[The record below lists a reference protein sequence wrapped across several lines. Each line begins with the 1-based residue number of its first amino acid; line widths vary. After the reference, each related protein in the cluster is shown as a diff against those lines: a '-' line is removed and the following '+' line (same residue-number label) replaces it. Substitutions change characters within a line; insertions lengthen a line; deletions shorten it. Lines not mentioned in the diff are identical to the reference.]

1 MPHAYTEDQLV
12 EQPAIGLFAELGWA
26 VVCAEE
32 EMFGAP
38 SPHPSP
44 TGRGSE
50 GEGRVAL
57 GRETK
62 GEVVLVSLLRAAL
75 TRLNSALPPEAV
87 TAAVDELTR
96 DRSAM
101 GLPAANREIYRL
113 LKDGIA
119 VSIADPE
126 APPSSPALLPKEEG
140 RAAFPSTSGRGSKGE
155 GSRRSGG
162 QQTVRVRVIDWENPA
177 ANDFLLVSQF
187 SVTGALYTCRPD
199 LVGFVNGLPLVVIE
213 LKKPGVPARAAFDEN
228 LTHYKAEI
236 PQLFWFNAL
245 LIASNGTDSR
255 VGSLTADWERFF
267 EWKRI
272 EREDE
277 PRRVSLEVMLRGTC
291 DRSRLLDLVE
301 NFTLFSEHKAGLA
314 KIIGQ
319 NHQVLG
325 VNAAIASLHRIRPA
339 LADPATLVPNPLP
352 EVEGQYR
359 GGLQWSGLVDRAREL
374 RQKQTP
380 AEDVVWELL
389 RDRRFEGLKFRR
401 QHQIG
406 NYIADFCCAEHRL
419 DVEVDG
425 DVHRS
430 PDVIAK
436 DAQRDAYLS
445 SLGYRVLRFKNQFV
459 LDQPEEFL
467 RQVAAAAQLP
477 STSGRGAGGEGN
489 TPSPNGI
496 GVFWQ
501 TQGSGKSF
509 SMVFFAQKVLRKV
522 AGNWTFVV
530 VTDRVELDDQIA
542 KTFKAVGAVS
552 EAEGDQCHAA
562 SGAHLRELLRGNHRY
577 VFTLIHKFQPE
588 KVRAETPSSPAL
600 LPEGEGGE
608 TPQYRGGLQYAGLVE
623 RAREFRKDQTPAEE
637 IAWELLRDRRFEGL
651 KFRREHQI
659 NNYIADFFCA
669 EHRLDIELDG
679 GIHKSPVVMEKD
691 AVRDAMLR
699 SLGFKVLRFSN
710 QIVLENPEEF
720 LRQIGLAL
728 NLPSTSGKGAGGEG
742 HRKMPVLC
750 DRPDVI
756 VLTDEAHRSQYDTLA
771 LNMRAALPK
780 ALFLAF
786 TGTPLIAGEE
796 RTKDLFGD
804 YVSIYDFQQSV
815 EDGATVPL
823 FYENRTP
830 ELQLV
835 NPDLNDDI
843 YNLIEAAELDP
854 EQEAKLE
861 QELSRQYHILTRDDR
876 LETVAKDIVRHF
888 LGRGFV
894 GKAMVVSIDKAT
906 ALKMHDKV
914 RAHWAA
920 ELERVQKE
928 LGHLDLTAERK
939 TELLDRLKVLQMMDM
954 ALIVSPGQNEIEQ
967 MNRQGL
973 NIIPHRERMNREA
986 LDEKFKDTDDP
997 LRIVFLCAMWLTG
1010 FDAPICSTVYLDKP
1024 MRNHTLMQTIA
1035 RANRVFPGKHSGMIV
1050 DYANVFASLEKALAI
1065 YGAGKDGKNP
1075 VRDKAKLVADLR
1087 RAVDAATTFCATR
1100 QVILPAIEQLP
1111 VGSLERLQRIDNAVN
1126 ALISPDPLRREFL
1139 GHERIVG
1146 TLFGA
1151 VKPDPA
1157 ALGFAGRVATLT
1169 AIAAAIRTKLNP
1181 NPADITEVMGDI
1193 GKLLDASITGVDM
1206 PAKPAPVM
1214 DLSKIDFEAL
1224 RSRFKESKHKNT
1236 DLEVLKAAIRAQ
1248 LEKLIRLNKTRAD
1261 FAEKF
1266 EALIESYNTG
1276 SRNIEELF
1284 EELLKLSRNLS
1295 DEQQRHVRENMTEE
1309 ELVIFD
1315 ILTRPAPELS
1325 ADERAE
1331 VKKVSRELLNKMKL
1345 LLVLNWRQK
1354 STARS
1359 QLKLTIEDV
1368 LDTGLPR
1375 TYTPELYRQKCSA
1388 LFEHVYESYPERDA
1402 GVYAM

>member
-12 EQPAIGLFAELGWA
+12 EQPAIGLFGELGWQVA
-26 VVCAEE
+26 
-32 EMFGAP
+32 GP
-38 SPHPSP
+38 PP
-44 TGRGSE
+44 TAGVA
-50 GEGRVAL
+50 GEPRDAGLL

-62 GEVVLVSLLRAAL
+62 GEVVLVPRLRAAL
-75 TRLNSALPPEAV
+75 EKLNPTLPPEAI
-87 TAAVDELTR
+87 TAAIDELTR

-101 GLPAANREIYRL
+101 LLEQANREVYRL
-113 LKDGIA
+113 LKEGIP
-119 VSIADPE
+119 VSVKDTESTPH
-126 APPSSPALLPKEEG
+126 PGPLP
-140 RAAFPSTSGRGSKGE
+140 GRGGE
-155 GSRRSGG
+155 GASRTGNYGALGTARPAKVGEGKGG
-162 QQTVRVRVIDWENPA
+162 QTTVRVRVIDWEQPA
-177 ANDFLLVSQF
+177 NNDFLLVSQF

-291 DRSRLLDLVE
+291 DRARLLDLVE

-314 KIIGQ
+314 KILGQ

-325 VNAAIASLHRIRPA
+325 VNAAIASLHRIRPD
-339 LADPATLVPNPLP
+339 LANPATLTPSPSPTGRGESPN
-352 EVEGQYR
+352 YR
-359 GGLQWSGLVDRAREL
+359 GGLQYSGLVDRAREL
-374 RQKQTP
+374 RQQQTP
-380 AEDVVWELL
+380 AEDIAWELL

-406 NYIADFCCAEHRL
+406 NYIADFCCPEQKL
-419 DVEVDG
+419 DVELDG

-430 PDVIAK
+430 PEVVAK
-436 DAQRDAYLS
+436 DSQRDAYLRS
-445 SLGYRVLRFKNQFV
+445 MGYTVLRFQNQFV

-467 RQVAAAAQLP
+467 SQIAAELELP
-477 STSGRGAGGEGN
+477 STKLGAPSPARSGHPLPLGEGRGEGK
-489 TPSPNGI
+489 TTSSNGI

-530 VTDRVELDDQIA
+530 TTDRVELDDQIA
-542 KTFKAVGAVS
+542 KTFKACGAVS
-552 EAEGDQCHAA
+552 EAEGDQCHAD

-577 VFTLIHKFQPE
+577 VFTLIHKFQTPE
-588 KVRAETPSSPAL
+588 
-600 LPEGEGGE
+600 
-608 TPQYRGGLQYAGLVE
+608 
-623 RAREFRKDQTPAEE
+623 
-637 IAWELLRDRRFEGL
+637 
-651 KFRREHQI
+651 
-659 NNYIADFFCA
+659 
-669 EHRLDIELDG
+669 
-679 GIHKSPVVMEKD
+679 M
-691 AVRDAMLR
+691 
-699 SLGFKVLRFSN
+699 
-710 QIVLENPEEF
+710 
-720 LRQIGLAL
+720 
-728 NLPSTSGKGAGGEG
+728 
-742 HRKMPVLC
+742 LC

-796 RTKDLFGD
+796 RTKEVFGD

-835 NPDLNDDI
+835 NPDLNEDI

-861 QELSRQYHILTRDDR
+861 RELSRQYHILTRDDR
-876 LETVAKDIVRHF
+876 LETVAQDIVRHF

-914 RAHWAA
+914 RKCWAV
-920 ELERVQKE
+920 ERERVQTE
-928 LGHLDLTAERK
+928 LGRYDLAADQQAELSK
-939 TELLDRLKVLQMMDM
+939 RLEVINTTDM

-967 MNRQGL
+967 MRKHGL
-973 NIIPHRERMNREA
+973 DIVPHRKRMVESQPP
-986 LDEKFKDTDDP
+986 LDEKFKDTTDP
-997 LRIVFLCAMWLTG
+997 LRLVFVCAMWLTG
-1010 FDAPICSTVYLDKP
+1010 FDAPSCSTVYLDKP

-1065 YGAGKDGKNP
+1065 YGAGKGGSNP
-1075 VRDKAKLVADLR
+1075 VKDKAKLVADLR
-1087 RAVDAATTFCATR
+1087 KAIEAATAFCATR
-1100 QVILPAIEQLP
+1100 QVVLPAIEQLTG
-1111 VGSLERLQRIDNAVN
+1111 GSMQRLQKIADAVD
-1126 ALISPDPLRREFL
+1126 ALISPDPLCREFL
-1139 GHERIVG
+1139 GHERIVN
-1146 TLFGA
+1146 TLYGA

-1157 ALGFAGRVATLT
+1157 ALEFAGRVATLA
-1169 AIAAAIRTKLNP
+1169 AIADAIRAKLNP
-1181 NPADITEVMGDI
+1181 NPANITEVMGDI
-1193 GKLLDASITGVDM
+1193 AKLLDASITGVDM
-1206 PAKPAPVM
+1206 PTKPAPVM
-1214 DLSKIDFEAL
+1214 DLSKIDFGAL
-1224 RSRFKESKHKNT
+1224 AAKFKESKHKNT
-1236 DLEVLKAAIRAQ
+1236 DLEVLKAAIRAE

-1261 FAEKF
+1261 FADKF
-1266 EALIESYNTG
+1266 EELIESYNTG

-1284 EELLKLSRNLS
+1284 AELLKLSRNLS
-1295 DEQQRHVRENMTEE
+1295 EEQQRHVRENMTEE
-1309 ELVIFD
+1309 QLVIFD

-1325 ADERAE
+1325 DAERAE
-1331 VKKVSRELLNKMKL
+1331 VKKVARVLLDRLKQ

-1354 STARS
+1354 SGARA
-1359 QLKLTIEDV
+1359 QLKLAIEDT

-1375 TYTPELYRQKCSA
+1375 AYDKPLYEQKCSA
-1388 LFEHVYESYPERDA
+1388 LFEHIYESYPERDA
-1402 GVYAM
+1402 GVYAASA